1 MATSTTLSTKE
12 VLKALN
18 TLTWQDT
25 KHLAILLEVS
35 VPDLNGID
43 NDYSG
48 EERKVQAIE
57 FWLNNDINASWE
69 KLVAA
74 LREIKKAVLAE
85 QIARKHVPKPTLL
98 DTGGALSVT
107 TEVISSP
114 ATSQLPKVSNQPCL
128 SPALPTLNSI
138 KVLEVKELIAELEK
152 KYLSIVSNF
161 RSAMSQKEEEDP
173 AFVEMFQD
181 ALLCLPVSLKATHQ
195 RFFTEREDE
204 ILAAKTSKKLIAIL
218 SRYWSYNNC
227 GILRHIIAT
236 FGDDKLKELM
246 RTYEAE
252 LEAFEMGAML
262 DIFIMASTDSDEIPP
277 EYVDI
282 ALKIQKDVSTCT
294 VHEVRR
300 FSESVAKRAAIRNH
314 SIYIGRISISSVCVL
329 LGFHPAVL
337 PLVLAALTCDFLQER
352 LIEDVE
358 VNGQHLLT
366 IQEGNLVCYALLD
379 VIIIRR

>member
-25 KHLAILLEVS
+25 ILLAIQLEVS
-35 VPDLNGID
+35 VPILNGIGD
-43 NDYSG
+43 EYSG
-48 EERKVQAIE
+48 EQRKVQAIE

-85 QIARKHVPKPTLL
+85 QIARKHVQKPTLL
-98 DTGGALSVT
+98 DTGGASSVT
-107 TEVISSP
+107 TEVISSSP
-114 ATSQLPKVSNQPCL
+114 ATSQLPRVSNQPCL
-128 SPALPTLNSI
+128 SPALPTLKSI
-138 KVLEVKELIAELEK
+138 KVLEAKESIAELEK
-152 KYLSIVSNF
+152 KYLSIVSNC
-161 RSAMSQKEEEDP
+161 RSAMSQKEKADP
-173 AFVEMFQD
+173 AFVEEFQD
-181 ALLCLPVSLKATHQ
+181 ALLCLPVSLKAIHQ
-195 RFFTEREDE
+195 GFFTEREDE

-227 GILRHIIAT
+227 GILRHIITT

-262 DIFIMASTDSDEIPP
+262 DIFIVASTDSDEIPP
-277 EYVDI
+277 EFVDI

-294 VHEVRR
+294 VHEVRKFR
-300 FSESVAKRAAIRNH
+300 ESVAKRAAICNH
-314 SIYIGRISISSVCVL
+314 SIYIGRISTSSVCVL
-329 LGFHPAVL
+329 FGFHPAVL

-352 LIEDVE
+352 LIEDVQ

-366 IQEGNLVCYALLD
+366 IQEENLVCYALL
-379 VIIIRR
+379 